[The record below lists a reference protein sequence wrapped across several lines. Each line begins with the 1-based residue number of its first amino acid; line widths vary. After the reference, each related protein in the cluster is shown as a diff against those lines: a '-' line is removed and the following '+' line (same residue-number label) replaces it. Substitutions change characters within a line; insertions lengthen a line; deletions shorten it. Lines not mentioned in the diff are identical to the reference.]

1 PIDGVVVSY
10 NDISFSKSCGRT
22 EHHYKDGLA
31 YKFEDEM
38 FESRLQLIEWTPT
51 RSGEIAPVAVFD
63 TVEIDGCEVSRASLH
78 NLSFIEALEF
88 MPGNRLLVSKHNMI
102 IPHIEENI
110 DRGGFALE
118 RIMPRDCP
126 CAPATASMKAR
137 AELRTEKNGL
147 SRLFSV
153 IILPVRH
160 GDCGSSSILSARKQW
175 ILKVFPR
182 LHLKS

>member
-1 PIDGVVVSY
+1 
-10 NDISFSKSCGRT
+10 
-22 EHHYKDGLA
+22 
-31 YKFEDEM
+31 
-38 FESRLQLIEWTPT
+38 
-51 RSGEIAPVAVFD
+51 IAPVAVFD

-126 CAPATASMKAR
+126 C
-137 AELRTEKNGL
+137 
-147 SRLFSV
+147 
-153 IILPVRH
+153 
-160 GDCGSSSILSARKQW
+160 
-175 ILKVFPR
+175 
-182 LHLKS
+182 